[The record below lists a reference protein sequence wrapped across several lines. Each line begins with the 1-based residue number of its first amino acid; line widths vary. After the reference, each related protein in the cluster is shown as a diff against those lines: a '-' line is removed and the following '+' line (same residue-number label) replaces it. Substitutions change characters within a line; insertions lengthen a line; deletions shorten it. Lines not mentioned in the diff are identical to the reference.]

1 MKKETL
7 ANFYGAAAAL
17 VVALTGGLYAAD
29 ELAPRRELTGE
40 TAVHFIDVGQGDAAL
55 LLSGGQ
61 AVLIDA
67 GTEEGGGIVVRY
79 LKVSA

>member
-1 MKKETL
+1 MKKKL
-7 ANFYGAAAAL
+7 RRILWIAAAII
-17 VVALTGGLYAAD
+17 VVCSGGLYAAD
-29 ELAPRRELTGE
+29 NLGPQRALTAE

-79 LKVSA
+79 L